1 MKDYDYL
8 VLGSGI
14 AGLVYALQVSRLG
27 RVAVVTKRGLFD
39 CNTDYAQGGIAAV
52 LDAQDSFG
60 KHCDDT
66 FAAGAELGKKQV
78 ICQIINEGP
87 KL

>member
-1 MKDYDYL
+1 MDERMRDYDFL

-52 LDAQDSFG
+52 LDAQDSFV
-60 KHCDDT
+60 KHCEDT
-66 FAAGAELGKKQV
+66 SPQ
-78 ICQIINEGP
+78 GP
-87 KL
+87 NWAKNR